1 MERVIQL
8 TADGSHTI
16 AIPAMQVTY
25 HSMYGAIQES
35 MHVFI
40 ESGLKPLLHSYQ
52 TIHIFEMGFG
62 TGLNA
67 LLSFQCAMQHDQK
80 IYYYAVELF
89 PLQMNEYASLNYV
102 AQLQN
107 DLLQPYFIQMH
118 ESVWEKDII
127 IHPLFTLHKT
137 NRSLL
142 NLSTYQPF
150 NLIYFDAFAPGAQRE
165 LWTQEVFEKI
175 FCLLGENGTLV
186 TYCSKGDVRRAMI
199 AAGFKV
205 EKLPGPPGKRE
216 MIRAVKNSR

>member
-40 ESGLKPLLHSYQ
+40 ESGLKPLLHNYQ

-89 PLQMNEYASLNYV
+89 PLQMHEYSSLNYV

-107 DLLQPYFIQMH
+107 DLLQLYFIQMH
-118 ESVWEKDII
+118 EGVWEKDII

-137 NRSLL
+137 NQSFF
-142 NLSTYQPF
+142 NLSTYHPF
-150 NLIYFDAFAPGAQRE
+150 NLIYFDAFAPSAQRE

-175 FCLLGENGTLV
+175 FYLLGENGTLV